1 MKKIALLLLS
11 IFISSLFAG
20 CSVNANTNSQYNG
33 HLTISGS
40 TALQPLVQAAAQI
53 FMQQHPG
60 AHISVAGGG
69 STVGIQNVT
78 QGKSTIGD
86 SDIYADP
93 ALYPDP
99 NLTDHIIC
107 VTPFILIVNP
117 DVAITMLTN
126 QQIIDIFS
134 TGKITNWSQIS
145 GSNDQTINPIVRPE
159 TSGTR
164 ATFRK
169 YVLEGGDE
177 KGTNLNVDDTKAV
190 VNKVATTP
198 GAIGYVALSAL
209 TSAVKEISI
218 DNQQPT
224 PDTIGSGSYNFWSYE
239 HMYTLGDDS
248 PLLDAFLSFMTGP
261 TVQQKALQLSYIPI
275 TEMKAPTLGFLNG
288 EQPSS
293 LSLALSTFPRSEVY
307 YRES

>member
-1 MKKIALLLLS
+1 VKRIVLFLLFLFIGSLL
-11 IFISSLFAG
+11 IG
-20 CSVNANTNSQYNG
+20 CAVNTNENDQYNG
-33 HLTISGS
+33 RLTISGS
-40 TALQPLVQAAAQI
+40 TALQPLVVAAAQL
-53 FMQQHPG
+53 FMQQHSG
-60 AHISVAGGG
+60 AHIAVTGGG
-69 STVGIQNVT
+69 STTGIQNVT
-78 QGKSTIGD
+78 RGKSNIGD

-99 NLTDHIIC
+99 DLTDHIIC
-107 VTPFILIVNP
+107 VTPFILIVHPSVTING
-117 DVAITMLTN
+117 LTN

-134 TGKITNWSQIS
+134 TGKITNWNQIV
-145 GSNDQTINPIVRPE
+145 GGNNQIIHPIVRPA

-177 KGTNLNVDDTKAV
+177 KGTNLNLDDTQAV

-209 TSAVKEISI
+209 KPTVKEISI
-218 DNQQPT
+218 DNQRPT

-248 PLLDAFLSFMTGP
+248 QLLDAFLNFMIGSTI
-261 TVQQKALQLSYIPI
+261 QQKAHQLSYIPI
-275 TEMKAPTLGFLNG
+275 SEMKTPKLGFLNR
-288 EQPSS
+288 EQPSRAS
-293 LSLALSTFPRSEVY
+293 FPPSSFHTSEVI
-307 YRES
+307 YRE